1 MNHTLLDL
9 RSCNLPHSASTA
21 MVNTQLVKKWPTPT
35 LAGKAVQVVI
45 GSGAPD
51 EGQSIGGYGHGKS
64 CPNVGELFLQEVTG
78 TLHAVSQTLESQE
91 RRLEGGD
98 GGKGSGS

>member
-1 MNHTLLDL
+1 
-9 RSCNLPHSASTA
+9 

-78 TLHAVSQTLESQE
+78 MLHAVSQTLESQE

>member
-1 MNHTLLDL
+1 M
-9 RSCNLPHSASTA
+9 
-21 MVNTQLVKKWPTPT
+21 WPTPT

-64 CPNVGELFLQEVTG
+64 CPNMREFFFQEVTS

-91 RRLEGGD
+91 KRLEGGD

>member
-9 RSCNLPHSASTA
+9 RSCSLPHSASMA